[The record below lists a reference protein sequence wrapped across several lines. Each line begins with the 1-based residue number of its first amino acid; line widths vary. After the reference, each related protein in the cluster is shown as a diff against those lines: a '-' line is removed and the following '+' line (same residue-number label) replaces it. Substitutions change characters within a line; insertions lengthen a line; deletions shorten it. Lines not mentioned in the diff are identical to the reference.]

1 MLHEI
6 TVTCPSCNVEFPL
19 TETLAQP
26 IVAAERA
33 KIQRETQE
41 RVAALKGA
49 RTGLIPAPTGT
60 GGPQA
65 GARSSPG

>member
-1 MLHEI
+1 MKYEI

-26 IVAAERA
+26 FIAAERA

-41 RVAALKGA
+41 RVATLKEHEQD
-49 RTGLIPAPTGT
+49 LYPAPTGI